1 MTFWRTLAGVATGS
15 IEATNVCGH
24 DGGIAYSIVP
34 DLSEAGPMFDADLSG
49 QVAVITGGGRGIG
62 RASARALGRE
72 GADLAICARTA
83 DEIDAVADELRSDG
97 RKVVASVV
105 DVSDWNQVSRF
116 AAEVS
121 RNFPEVHI
129 LLNNAGVSARRVSV
143 AESDPAEWKKIVDVN
158 LFGTYYVTRAFIG
171 QMKLGG
177 KIINVGSG
185 MGHEPHANATPYNVS
200 KAAVLM
206 FTRCLALELWE
217 RGIEVN
223 ELVPGP
229 VATTMVTWAADT
241 SSEEAVLEELRDKPP
256 PFSPSERVKSAAEVG
271 DLVLWLATR
280 ERGGPTGQT
289 FSLARRPI

>member
-1 MTFWRTLAGVATGS
+1 
-15 IEATNVCGH
+15 
-24 DGGIAYSIVP
+24 
-34 DLSEAGPMFDADLSG
+34 MFDADLSG